1 MNLKK
6 FIYSF
11 PALCLPIAIFGCGKL
26 DELPYCYG
34 INERNLPARLVI
46 VESAANPEVYSLQAD
61 EWRIY
66 PDYSPPSERMGIE
79 DGRLI
84 AYLPSCKNIDGM
96 DTVGELALSD
106 GQRTTGRASLFTYC
120 VDVFFDAE
128 TTGSLLAL
136 SQDAEGLGAAGW
148 DSIVSSLRSSIAQR
162 PGVLQNVN
170 AGASVLLSP
179 SPVRRE
185 GRSYTAVPLSHDELY
200 MTAGERGEPPVIIA
214 RQWVLENT
222 PEASDAMAYL
232 GIESDEEYVICAD
245 YYYGYF
251 AE

>member
-1 MNLKK
+1 MNLRK
-6 FIYSF
+6 FVYSF
-11 PALCLPIAIFGCGKL
+11 SALCLPIATFGCGKL

-46 VESAANPEVYSLQAD
+46 VESAANADFYRLPAD
-61 EWRIY
+61 EWRID
-66 PDYSPPSERMGIE
+66 PESTPPSERIVVE

-96 DTVGELALSD
+96 DTIGELALSD
-106 GQRTTGRASLFTYC
+106 GQRTTGRESLYTYC

-128 TTGSLLAL
+128 TPDSPLVMT
-136 SQDAEGLGAAGW
+136 QDAEGLGAAGW

-162 PGVLQNVN
+162 PGMLQNLN
-170 AGASVLLSP
+170 AGANVLLSP
-179 SPVRRE
+179 SHVRSD
-185 GRSYTAVPLSHDELY
+185 GPPFTAVPLSHDELY
-200 MTAGERGEPPVIIA
+200 MTEGERGEPPVIIA

-232 GIESDEEYVICAD
+232 GIETDDDYVVCAD